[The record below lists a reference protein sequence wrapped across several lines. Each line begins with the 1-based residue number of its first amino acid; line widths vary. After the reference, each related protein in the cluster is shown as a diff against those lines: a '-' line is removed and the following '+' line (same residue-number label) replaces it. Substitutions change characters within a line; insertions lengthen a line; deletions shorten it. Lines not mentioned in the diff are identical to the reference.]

1 MAISTKGV
9 LEWTLYEKGGS
20 DHLRLIEFLGK
31 VIKNKKN
38 KLILMDNASC
48 HINQEVKDYII
59 NKKNDLIHILPYHHF
74 QNPIEKLFNQLKYY
88 MRKDEPMSYDLIK
101 KSIKKSI
108 KYIELETFTNYFKS
122 SLTKTKKDIDDIKSK
137 YRKEPKIYK
146 K

>member
-1 MAISTKGV
+1 
-9 LEWTLYEKGGS
+9 
-20 DHLRLIEFLGK
+20 
-31 VIKNKKN
+31 
-38 KLILMDNASC
+38 
-48 HINQEVKDYII
+48 
-59 NKKNDLIHILPYHHF
+59 
-74 QNPIEKLFNQLKYY
+74 
-88 MRKDEPMSYDLIK
+88 MSYELIK

>member
-1 MAISTKGV
+1 
-9 LEWTLYEKGGS
+9 
-20 DHLRLIEFLGK
+20 
-31 VIKNKKN
+31 
-38 KLILMDNASC
+38 
-48 HINQEVKDYII
+48 
-59 NKKNDLIHILPYHHF
+59 
-74 QNPIEKLFNQLKYY
+74 

-108 KYIELETFTNYFKS
+108 KYIELETFGNYFRS

>member
-1 MAISTKGV
+1 MITTIKIWLYPIV
-9 LEWTLYEKGGS
+9 QTLKE
-20 DHLRLIEFLGK
+20 LVEQI
-31 VIKNKKN
+31 
-38 KLILMDNASC
+38 
-48 HINQEVKDYII
+48 
-59 NKKNDLIHILPYHHF
+59 
-74 QNPIEKLFNQLKYY
+74 KYY